1 MEPIALNAE
10 AESLLERARGGTG
23 TAGRAAHKVAG
34 GPSTEM
40 THAMVAL
47 TASHKLE
54 EHENPGEATVQVL
67 IGRIVVKSGDESVKV
82 EQGELYSI
90 PPARHSVEALD
101 DSVFLLTSVK
111 LRSAPRPTA

>member
-1 MEPIALNAE
+1 
-10 AESLLERARGGTG
+10 
-23 TAGRAAHKVAG
+23 
-34 GPSTEM
+34 M

-67 IGRIVVKSGDESVKV
+67 IGRILVKSGDESVKV
-82 EQGELYSI
+82 EQGELFAI
-90 PPARHSVEALD
+90 AQARHSVEAID